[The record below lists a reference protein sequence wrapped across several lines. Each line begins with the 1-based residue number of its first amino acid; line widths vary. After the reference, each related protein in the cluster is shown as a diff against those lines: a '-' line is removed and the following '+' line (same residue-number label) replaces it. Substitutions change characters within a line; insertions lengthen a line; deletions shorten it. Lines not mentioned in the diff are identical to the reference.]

1 MGVKAQ
7 ASGTGVNAGV
17 IDARQFKSPFM
28 KIVHLTPGTG
38 NFHCGSCLRD
48 NHLVKALRRMGHEV
62 TMVPLYLPLVTD
74 DEPASGSAPVQ
85 VGGINLY
92 LRQKLSLFRFLPRVL
107 FRFLDK
113 PGVLRAAA
121 DRASMTSA
129 KELGEMTLETLRGQN
144 GRQAEDWQR
153 LVDWIGTEGK
163 PDLISLSN
171 GLLSGLAPA
180 IRKTLG
186 VPVLCS
192 LQGEDSFLDTL
203 PEPYKTGAWDAFRAN
218 NSSVARYLATSAYYR
233 GVMKDRLQLAD
244 NQIVTVRNGMDFTG
258 YTPAAT
264 PPAVPVI
271 GYLARLCYGKGLQTL
286 VDAFVLLAPRLPE
299 ARLAIAGTTTAADA
313 PFIASQKATLAKA
326 GLTERVTWQENL
338 SFGEKVRHLQSLSVL
353 SVPATYGEAF
363 GLYVIEALAC
373 GVPVVEPE
381 HAGLTEVVHATG
393 GGVLCA
399 PDDPGA
405 LAGALEAL
413 LRDEPRRQELAARGR
428 ETVLREFTSDRM
440 ARDFAAVAVQLK

>member
-1 MGVKAQ
+1 
-7 ASGTGVNAGV
+7 
-17 IDARQFKSPFM
+17 M

-74 DEPASGSAPVQ
+74 DEPASGAAAVQ

-92 LRQKLSLFRFLPRVL
+92 LRQKLGLLRFLPRGW
-107 FRFLDK
+107 FRFLDR

-129 KELGEMTLETLRGQN
+129 RELGEMTVETLRGPH
-144 GRQAEDWQR
+144 GKQAEDWQQ
-153 LVDWIGTEGK
+153 LVDWIGREGK

-171 GLLSGLAPA
+171 GLLNGLAPA
-180 IRKTLG
+180 IRESLG
-186 VPVLCS
+186 VPVVCS

-203 PEPYKTGAWDAFRAN
+203 PEPYKTRSWEAFRAN
-218 NSSVARYLATSAYYR
+218 NGSVARYLATSDYYR
-233 GVMKDRLQLAD
+233 GVMKNRLGLAD
-244 NQIVTVRNGMDFTG
+244 EQIVTVRNGMDFAG
-258 YTPAAT
+258 YGPAER
-264 PPAVPVI
+264 PPEPPVI

-286 VDAFVLLAPRLPE
+286 VEAFVRLAPRLPE
-299 ARLAIAGTTTAADA
+299 VRLALAGTTTAADA
-313 PFIASQKATLAKA
+313 GFIAAQKKTLARA
-326 GLTERVTWQENL
+326 GLTGRVTWQENL
-338 SFGEKVRHLQSLSVL
+338 SFPEKVRHLQGLSVL

-381 HAGLTEVVHATG
+381 HAGLKEVVEATG

-399 PDDPGA
+399 PDDPEA
-405 LAGALEAL
+405 LAGALEDL
-413 LRDEPRRQELAARGR
+413 LRDEPRRLSLAARGK
-428 ETVLREFTSDRM
+428 EAVLNEFTSDRM
-440 ARDFAAVAVQLK
+440 AGDFAAVALTVVDEAAR

>member
-1 MGVKAQ
+1 
-7 ASGTGVNAGV
+7 
-17 IDARQFKSPFM
+17 M

-74 DEPASGSAPVQ
+74 DEPASGEAPVQ

-92 LRQKLSLFRFLPRVL
+92 LRQKLSLLRFLPRGL
-107 FRFLDK
+107 FRVLDR

-129 KELGEMTLETLRGQN
+129 KELGAMTLETLRGPK
-144 GRQAEDWQR
+144 GKQAEDWQR
-153 LVDWIGTEGK
+153 LVEWIGTEGK

-171 GLLSGLAPA
+171 GLLNGLAPA
-180 IRKTLG
+180 IKATLG

-203 PEPYKTGAWDAFRAN
+203 PEPFKTQAWEAFRAN
-218 NSSVARYLATSAYYR
+218 NAPVERYLATSDYYR
-233 GVMKDRLQLAD
+233 GVMKERLRLEDAR
-244 NQIVTVRNGMDFTG
+244 IVTVRNGMDFSG
-258 YTPAAT
+258 YAPAAI

-286 VDAFVLLAPRLPE
+286 VEAFVRLAPRLPE
-299 ARLAIAGTTTAADA
+299 ARLALAGTTTVADA
-313 PFIASQKATLAKA
+313 PFIAAQKETLARA

-338 SFGEKVRHLQSLSVL
+338 SFGEKVQHLQRLSVL

-373 GVPVVEPE
+373 GVPVVEPD
-381 HAGLTEVVHATG
+381 HAGLTEVVNATG

-399 PDDPGA
+399 PDDAAA
-405 LAGALEAL
+405 LADALEAL
-413 LRDEPRRQELAARGR
+413 LRDEPWRLALAEHGR
-428 ETVLREFTSDRM
+428 AKVLEDFTADRM
-440 ARDFAAVAVQLK
+440 ARDFAAVAAQVLNG

>member
-1 MGVKAQ
+1 
-7 ASGTGVNAGV
+7 
-17 IDARQFKSPFM
+17 M

-48 NHLVKALRRMGHEV
+48 NHLVKALRRMGHDV

-92 LRQKLSLFRFLPRVL
+92 LRQKLSVFRWMPRFF
-107 FRFLDK
+107 FRFLDT

-171 GLLSGLAPA
+171 GLLNGLAPA
-180 IRKTLG
+180 IRHTLG
-186 VPVLCS
+186 IPVLCS

-203 PEPYKTGAWDAFRAN
+203 PEPYKTKAWDVFRAN
-218 NSSVARYLATSAYYR
+218 NSSVARYLATSDYYR
-233 GVMKDRLQLAD
+233 GVMKDRLQLSD
-244 NQIVTVRNGMDFTG
+244 DHIVTVRNGMDFTG
-258 YTPAAT
+258 YAPAAS
-264 PPAVPVI
+264 PPSLPVI

-286 VDAFVLLAPRLPE
+286 VEAFVKLAPRLPE

-313 PFIASQKATLAKA
+313 PFIASQKATLANA

-338 SFGEKVRHLQSLSVL
+338 TFGQKVIHLQSLSVL

-373 GVPVVEPE
+373 GVPVVEPD
-381 HAGLTEVVHATG
+381 HAGLTEVVNATG

-405 LAGALEAL
+405 LADALESL
-413 LRDEPRRQELAARGR
+413 LRDEPRRLALAALGR
-428 ETVLREFTSDRM
+428 ETVLTEFTGDRM
-440 ARDFAAVAVQLK
+440 ARDFAAVAADLPGVLKAVAVC

>member
-1 MGVKAQ
+1 
-7 ASGTGVNAGV
+7 
-17 IDARQFKSPFM
+17 M

-48 NHLVKALRRMGHEV
+48 NHLVKALRRLGHEV

-74 DEPASGSAPVQ
+74 DAPASGGAAVQ

-92 LRQKLSLFRFLPRVL
+92 LRQKVWLLRWLPRFL
-107 FRFLDK
+107 FRFLDA

-129 KELGEMTLETLRGQN
+129 RELGEMTVETLRGPQ

-153 LVDWIGTEGK
+153 LVDWIGAEGK

-171 GLLSGLAPA
+171 GLLNGLAPA
-180 IRKTLG
+180 IRQTLG

-203 PEPYKTGAWDAFRAN
+203 PEPYRTQAWEAFRAN
-218 NSSVARYLATSAYYR
+218 NSSVGCYLATSEYYR
-233 GVMKDRLQLAD
+233 GEMERRLGLGAGR
-244 NQIVTVRNGMDFTG
+244 VVAVRNGMDFAG
-258 YTPAAT
+258 YGVAARG
-264 PPAVPVI
+264 PEVPTI
-271 GYLARLCYGKGLQTL
+271 GYLARLCRGKGLATL
-286 VDAFVLLAPRLPE
+286 VEAFVVLAGRMPE
-299 ARLAIAGTTTAADA
+299 ARLAIGGTSTAADA
-313 PFIASQKATLAKA
+313 GFIAAQKERLERA
-326 GLTERVTWQENL
+326 GLGGRVSWQENL
-338 SFGEKVRHLQSLSVL
+338 SFAEKISHLQSLSVL

-373 GVPVVEPE
+373 GVPVVEPD
-381 HAGLTEVVHATG
+381 HAGLADVVKATG

-399 PDDPGA
+399 PDDVGA
-405 LAGALEAL
+405 LAEALELL
-413 LRDEPRRQELAARGR
+413 LRDEPRRQALGERGR
-428 ETVLREFTSDRM
+428 AAVLAEFNADRM
-440 ARDFAAVAVQLK
+440 ARDFAAVAAGLCGG

>member
-1 MGVKAQ
+1 
-7 ASGTGVNAGV
+7 
-17 IDARQFKSPFM
+17 M

-74 DEPASGSAPVQ
+74 DEPASGTSAVQ

-92 LRQKLSLFRFLPRVL
+92 LRQKLSVFRRMPRFL
-107 FRFLDK
+107 FRFLDT

-153 LVDWIGTEGK
+153 LVNWIGTEGK

-171 GLLSGLAPA
+171 GLLNGLAPA
-180 IRKTLG
+180 IRHTLG

-203 PEPYKTGAWDAFRAN
+203 PEPYKTQAWDAFRAN
-218 NSSVARYLATSAYYR
+218 NSSVARYLATSDYYR
-233 GVMKDRLQLAD
+233 GVMMERLQLAED
-244 NQIVTVRNGMDFTG
+244 RIVTVRNGMDFTG
-258 YTPAAT
+258 YAPAAH
-264 PPAVPVI
+264 PPERPVI

-286 VDAFVLLAPRLPE
+286 VEAFVKLAPRLPE

-313 PFIASQKATLAKA
+313 PFIASLKNTLSNA

-338 SFGEKVRHLQSLSVL
+338 TFGEKVRHLQSLSVL

-373 GVPVVEPE
+373 GVPVVEPD
-381 HAGLTEVVHATG
+381 HAGLTEVVNATG

-399 PDDPGA
+399 PDDAAA
-405 LAGALEAL
+405 LAAALESL
-413 LRDEPRRQELAARGR
+413 LRDEPRRLALAGQGR
-428 ETVLREFTSDRM
+428 ATVLTDFTADRM
-440 ARDFAAVAVQLK
+440 ARDFAAVAAGLTGVIAAIPLS

>member
-1 MGVKAQ
+1 
-7 ASGTGVNAGV
+7 
-17 IDARQFKSPFM
+17 M

-48 NHLVKALRRMGHEV
+48 NHLVKALRNQGHDV

-74 DEPASGSAPVQ
+74 DAPASGGAPVQ

-92 LRQKLSLFRFLPRVL
+92 LRQKLPFLRFLRSKML
-107 FRFLDK
+107 GFLDS

-129 KELGEMTLETLRGQN
+129 RELGEMTLETLRGQN
-144 GRQAEDWQR
+144 GKQAEDWQR
-153 LVDWIGTEGK
+153 LVEWIGASGK

-171 GLLSGLAPA
+171 GLLNGLAPA
-180 IRKTLG
+180 IQRTLG

-203 PEPYKTGAWDAFRAN
+203 PEPSKTKAWEAFRAN
-218 NSSVARYLATSAYYR
+218 NSSVARYLATSDYYR
-233 GVMKDRLQLAD
+233 EVMQARLGLSEQ
-244 NQIVTVRNGMDFTG
+244 QIVTVRNGMDFTG
-258 YTPAAT
+258 YSPAAVS
-264 PPAVPVI
+264 PSVPVI

-286 VDAFVLLAPRLPE
+286 VEAFLILAERLPH
-299 ARLAIAGTTTAADA
+299 ARLSLAGTSTAADA
-313 PFIASQKATLAKA
+313 DFIRSQKHTLEQA
-326 GLTERVTWQENL
+326 GLTGRVTWQENL
-338 SFGEKVRHLQSLSVL
+338 TFEEKVQHLQSLSVL

-381 HAGLTEVVHATG
+381 HAGLAELVQATG
-393 GGVLCA
+393 GGLLCA
-399 PDDPGA
+399 PDDAAA
-405 LAGALEAL
+405 LAAALEL
-413 LRDEPRRQELAARGR
+413 LLKDEPQRLALASRGR
-428 ETVLREFTSDRM
+428 ETVLREYTADRM
-440 ARDFAAVAVQLK
+440 ARDFAKVASGVLAGS

>member
-1 MGVKAQ
+1 
-7 ASGTGVNAGV
+7 
-17 IDARQFKSPFM
+17 M

-62 TMVPLYLPLVTD
+62 VMVPLYLPLVTD

-92 LRQKLSLFRFLPRVL
+92 LRQKLAIFRFFPRAL
-107 FRFLDK
+107 LRILDR

-129 KELGEMTLETLRGQN
+129 KELGAMTVETLKGPH
-144 GRQAEDWQR
+144 GKQAEDWQR
-153 LVDWIGTEGK
+153 LVDWIGQEGK

-171 GLLSGLAPA
+171 GLLNGLAPA
-180 IRKTLG
+180 IKKTLG

-203 PEPYKTGAWDAFRAN
+203 PEPWKTEAWNAFRGN
-218 NSSVARYLATSAYYR
+218 NRDVDCYLATSDYYR
-233 GVMKDRLQLAD
+233 GVMRGRLELPEEK
-244 NQIVTVRNGMDFTG
+244 IVTVRNGMDFKG
-258 YTPAAT
+258 YEPAAAE
-264 PPAVPVI
+264 PEVPVI
-271 GYLARLCYGKGLQTL
+271 GFLARLCFGKGLATL
-286 VDAFVLLAPRLPE
+286 VDSFLLLAPRMPE
-299 ARLAIAGTTTAADA
+299 ARLSLAGTTTVADA
-313 PFIASQKATLAKA
+313 PLIATLKQKLAAA
-326 GLTERVTWQENL
+326 GLTDRVEWRENL
-338 SFGEKVRHLQSLSVL
+338 SFEEKIRHLQSLTVL

-381 HAGLTEVVHATG
+381 HAGLAEVVRATG
-393 GGVLCA
+393 GGMLCA
-399 PDDPGA
+399 PDDPEA
-405 LAGALEAL
+405 LASALEAI
-413 LRDEPRRQELAARGR
+413 LRDGAGRRALAAAGR
-428 ETVLREFTSDRM
+428 AAVLTDFTADRM
-440 ARDFAAVAVQLK
+440 ARDFAVVAERVVRSE

>member
-1 MGVKAQ
+1 
-7 ASGTGVNAGV
+7 
-17 IDARQFKSPFM
+17 M

-48 NHLVKALRRMGHEV
+48 NHLVKALRRMGHDV
-62 TMVPLYLPLVTD
+62 IMVPLYLPLVTD
-74 DEPASGSAPVQ
+74 DEPASGSSPVQ

-92 LRQKLSLFRFLPRVL
+92 LRQKLSVIRWMPRFL

-113 PGVLRAAA
+113 PGVLRAVA

-129 KELGEMTLETLRGQN
+129 RELGEMTLETLRGQN

-153 LVDWIGTEGK
+153 LIDWIGLEGK

-171 GLLSGLAPA
+171 GLLNGLAPA
-180 IRKTLG
+180 IQRTLG

-203 PEPYKTGAWDAFRAN
+203 PEPYKTQAWDAFRAN
-218 NSSVARYLATSAYYR
+218 NSSVARYLATSEYYR
-233 GVMKDRLQLAD
+233 GVMQKRLHLNEA
-244 NQIVTVRNGMDFTG
+244 QIVTVRNGMDFTG
-258 YTPAAT
+258 YAPAAV
-264 PPAVPVI
+264 PPSVPVI

-286 VDAFVLLAPRLPE
+286 VEAFVRLAPRMPE
-299 ARLAIAGTTTAADA
+299 ARLALAGTTTAADA
-313 PFIASQKATLAKA
+313 AFIASQKSALAQA
-326 GLTERVTWQENL
+326 GLTDRVTWQENL
-338 SFGEKVRHLQSLSVL
+338 TFDEKVRHLQSLSVL

-373 GVPVVEPE
+373 GVAVVEPE
-381 HAGLTEVVHATG
+381 HAGLTEVVQATG

-405 LAGALEAL
+405 LAEALESL
-413 LRDEPRRQELAARGR
+413 LRDEPRRLALATHGR
-428 ETVLREFTSDRM
+428 SIVLTDFTADRM
-440 ARDFAAVAVQLK
+440 ALDFAAVALEITRSTSKAVT

>member
-1 MGVKAQ
+1 
-7 ASGTGVNAGV
+7 
-17 IDARQFKSPFM
+17 M

-48 NHLVKALRRMGHEV
+48 NHLVKALSRMGHEV

-74 DEPASGSAPVQ
+74 DEPASGEAPVQ

-92 LRQKLSLFRFLPRVL
+92 LRQKLSLLRFLPRGL
-107 FRFLDK
+107 FRVLDR

-129 KELGEMTLETLRGQN
+129 KELGAMTLETLRGPK
-144 GRQAEDWQR
+144 GKQAEDWQR
-153 LVDWIGTEGK
+153 LVEWIGTEGK

-171 GLLSGLAPA
+171 GLLNGLAPA
-180 IRKTLG
+180 IKATLG

-203 PEPYKTGAWDAFRAN
+203 PEPFKTQAWEAFRAN
-218 NSSVARYLATSAYYR
+218 NAPVERYLATSDYYR
-233 GVMKDRLQLAD
+233 GVMKERLRLEDAR
-244 NQIVTVRNGMDFTG
+244 IVTVRNGMDFSG
-258 YTPAAT
+258 YAPAAI

-286 VDAFVLLAPRLPE
+286 VEAFVRLAPRLPE
-299 ARLAIAGTTTAADA
+299 ARLALAGTTTVADA
-313 PFIASQKATLAKA
+313 PFIAAQKETLARA

-338 SFGEKVRHLQSLSVL
+338 SFGEKVQHLQRLSVL

-373 GVPVVEPE
+373 GVPVVEPD
-381 HAGLTEVVHATG
+381 HAGLTEVVNATG

-399 PDDPGA
+399 PDDAAA
-405 LAGALEAL
+405 LADALEAL
-413 LRDEPRRQELAARGR
+413 LRDEPRRLALAEHGR
-428 ETVLREFTSDRM
+428 AKVLEDFTADRM
-440 ARDFAAVAVQLK
+440 ARDFAAVAAQVLNG